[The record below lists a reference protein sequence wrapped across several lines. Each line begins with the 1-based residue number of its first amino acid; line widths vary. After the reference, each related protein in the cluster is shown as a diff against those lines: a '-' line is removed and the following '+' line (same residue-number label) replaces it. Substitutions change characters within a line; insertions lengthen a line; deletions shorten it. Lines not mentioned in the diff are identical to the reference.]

1 MLRFFPQ
8 KNKYIQQE
16 SDFVFDNEGVIP
28 KHVAIIMD
36 GNGRWAQNRRLP
48 RIAGHKEGMN
58 TVKKITKHAS
68 KLGVKVLTLYAF
80 STENWKRPTDEVSF
94 LMQLPVDF
102 FDTFVPE
109 LIKENVKVHVMG
121 YKEFLPEHTQ
131 DAVERAIE
139 QTKENTGMVLNFAL
153 NYGSRAEIVTAV
165 KEIAEQAAKKEI
177 NAESITE
184 ETIAQ
189 HLMTGFLTEDL
200 RDPEL
205 LIRTSGEERISNFLL
220 WQIAYSELFF
230 TDALWPDFNEELLE
244 TSLAS
249 FQNRNRRFGGL
260 KETEEEKK

>member
-8 KNKYIQQE
+8 KNKYIQEEGEFEFSQE
-16 SDFVFDNEGVIP
+16 GPVP
-28 KHVAIIMD
+28 KHIAVIMD

-48 RIAGHKEGMN
+48 RVAGHKEGME

-80 STENWKRPTDEVSF
+80 STENWKRPTEEVDF

-102 FDTFVPE
+102 FDAFVPE
-109 LIKENVKVHVMG
+109 LVKENVRIHVMG
-121 YKEFLPEHTQ
+121 YKEFLPAHTQ
-131 DAVERAIE
+131 DAVARAIE
-139 QTKENTGMVLNFAL
+139 QTKDNTGMVLNFAL
-153 NYGSRAEIVTAV
+153 NYGSRAEIVSAV
-165 KEIAEQAAKKEI
+165 KEVYQEVL
-177 NAESITE
+177 
-184 ETIAQ
+184 ETGGDGDMIDEAMISK
-189 HLMTGFLTEDL
+189 HLMTGFLPEEL

-244 TSLAS
+244 ISIAS
-249 FQNRNRRFGGL
+249 FQNRDRRFGGL
-260 KETEEEKK
+260 KNKEENK

>member
-16 SDFVFDNEGVIP
+16 SDFTFNNEGAIP
-28 KHVAIIMD
+28 KHVAVIMD

-131 DAVERAIE
+131 DAITRAVD

-165 KEIAEQAAKKEI
+165 KEIAGQAASGELQVD
-177 NAESITE
+177 AITE
-184 ETIAQ
+184 ESIAQ
-189 HLMTGFLTEDL
+189 HLMTGFLTEEL

-244 TSLAS
+244 TALAS

-260 KETEEEKK
+260 KETEEENK